1 MPHRL
6 TWEER
11 EIRELWGMQR
21 KAQGLLQPVYLG
33 WLKNIGA
40 ALEPEPANDELLDA
54 LRSPVLQLLKG
65 ISTRS
70 VAETWALL
78 TRTAPVVLLVFERL
92 GKMTQGIRKV
102 SQDEWDSLVDAF
114 LNEALAL
121 PSGISSEAD
130 FFKVSVHQWKSAMRG
145 SGIGSAHVAE
155 RALNLLALDA
165 LLLDTRLR
173 RFWSAAN
180 FVEADDGGYVV
191 KVLVWALFHH
201 GEKRDLQREK
211 EIQNSLASVLMQVP
225 NSKLFPELHGESE
238 AARQKVQANPRLRAA
253 RDGQVPIPALTREEN
268 HLLLKAMAG
277 NRPDLPSG
285 EGYVDVMRGLWRRS
299 FGSKYNG

>member
-121 PSGISSEAD
+121 PSGIS
-130 FFKVSVHQWKSAMRG
+130 
-145 SGIGSAHVAE
+145 
-155 RALNLLALDA
+155 
-165 LLLDTRLR
+165 
-173 RFWSAAN
+173 
-180 FVEADDGGYVV
+180 
-191 KVLVWALFHH
+191 
-201 GEKRDLQREK
+201 
-211 EIQNSLASVLMQVP
+211 
-225 NSKLFPELHGESE
+225 
-238 AARQKVQANPRLRAA
+238 
-253 RDGQVPIPALTREEN
+253 
-268 HLLLKAMAG
+268 
-277 NRPDLPSG
+277 
-285 EGYVDVMRGLWRRS
+285 
-299 FGSKYNG
+299 

>member
-1 MPHRL
+1 ML
-6 TWEER
+6 
-11 EIRELWGMQR
+11 
-21 KAQGLLQPVYLG
+21 
-33 WLKNIGA
+33 

-54 LRSPVLQLLKG
+54 LRSPVLQLRKG

-253 RDGQVPIPALTREEN
+253 RDGQVPMPALTREEN

-277 NRPDLPSG
+277 SRPDLPSG

-299 FGSKYNG
+299 FGSKYN